1 MGFKI
6 GTYRDAEIAQVKTTK
21 GDAFGEFNLGST
33 IVLIFEAPAN
43 AEFDIHYG
51 QRIKYGEK
59 LFSINRH
66 NVKS

>member
-33 IVLIFEAPAN
+33 IVLIFEAPAE
-43 AEFDIHYG
+43 AKFDIHYG

-59 LFSINRH
+59 LFLVNKG
-66 NVKS
+66 NAKS